1 MNEKRSDMALIDRV
15 KELEQEIVKYHDLE
29 SRLESR
35 ELQYMKIFNSST
47 DGLLIY
53 DRHGRIAEANPQA
66 CKMYGYRHD
75 EFIELSREDIC
86 HSDYHYL
93 FEQFRKETKAK
104 GEFSGESKDLRKD
117 GSMFMAEIRG
127 TEFLYKGKKHVLSMI
142 RDITERKKAE
152 ESLHRAF
159 EEIKRLKEQLE
170 MENRFLREE
179 MEVKYQYEEIVG
191 HSDAIVNVLK
201 QIERVAD
208 TDTTVFLLGETGTG
222 KELFAR
228 AIHNLSVRKNRPMVK
243 VNCAALPDTLIESEL
258 FGKEKGAFTG
268 ADTTQIG
275 RFEAADG
282 GTIFLDEIT
291 EAPPAIQA
299 KLLRV
304 LQECQFERLGSTQTI
319 TVDVRV
325 IAASNRDITEA
336 LQNGSFRKDLYYR
349 LNVFPVLVP
358 PLRTR
363 REDIPDLVW
372 SFVRMFEKTMG
383 KRIEKIHPKSM
394 MALQQYSW
402 PGNIRELKNMVERAM
417 ILSNG
422 PILQL
427 TLPTPSFRNFSDNL
441 TLVEVEKRHI
451 SEVLEKTGWRVRGK
465 RCAAEILGLK
475 PTTLDYRIKKL
486 GIQRLP
492 SAYKNL

>member
-1 MNEKRSDMALIDRV
+1 LGLARPG
-15 KELEQEIVKYHDLE
+15 EQPTHNRPI
-29 SRLESR
+29 
-35 ELQYMKIFNSST
+35 
-47 DGLLIY
+47 
-53 DRHGRIAEANPQA
+53 
-66 CKMYGYRHD
+66 
-75 EFIELSREDIC
+75 SREDIC
-86 HSDYHYL
+86 HIDYHYL
-93 FEQFRKETKAK
+93 FEQFRKETKEK

-127 TEFLYKGKKHVLSMI
+127 TEFLYKEKKHVLSLI
-142 RDITERKKAE
+142 RDITQRKKAE
-152 ESLHRAF
+152 ETLHRAF
-159 EEIKRLKEQLE
+159 EEMNRLKEQLE
-170 MENRFLREE
+170 TENKFLREE

-191 HSDAIVNVLK
+191 HSDAIVNAFK

-228 AIHNLSVRKNRPMVK
+228 AIHNLSARKNRPMVK
-243 VNCAALPDTLIESEL
+243 VNCAALPGTLIESEL

-268 ADTTQIG
+268 ADATQIG

-291 EAPPAIQA
+291 EVPPAIQV

-304 LQECQFERLGSTQTI
+304 LQECQFERLGSTRTI

-325 IAASNRDITEA
+325 IAASNRDITGA
-336 LQNGSFRKDLYYR
+336 LQNGNFREDLYYR

-358 PLRTR
+358 PLRNR

-372 SFVRMFEKTMG
+372 SFVKTFEKTLG
-383 KRIEKIHPKSM
+383 KRIDKVHPKGM
-394 MALQQYSW
+394 MELQQHSW
-402 PGNIRELKNMVERAM
+402 PGNIRELRNVVERAM
-417 ILSNG
+417 ILCNG

-427 TLPTPSFRNFSDNL
+427 MPPTASSRHLSANL
-441 TLVEVEKRHI
+441 TLAEVEKRHI
-451 SEVLEKTGWRVRGK
+451 LEVLEKTGWRVRGK
-465 RCAAEILGLK
+465 QCAAEILGLK

-486 GIQRLP
+486 GIPRLP
-492 SAYKNL
+492 NAYKNL